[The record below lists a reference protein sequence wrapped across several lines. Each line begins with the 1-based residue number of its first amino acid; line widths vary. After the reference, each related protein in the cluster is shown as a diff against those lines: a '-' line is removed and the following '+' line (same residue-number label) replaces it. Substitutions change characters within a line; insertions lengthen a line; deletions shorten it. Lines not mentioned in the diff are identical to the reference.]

1 MEFKM
6 AKKRK
11 SKKKKNSLLTKAFFT
26 CFMVLAGVV
35 LASTVEVSLADIVP
49 NVGYQVKSNDTKT
62 YRGLASFYADKYQG
76 RRTSSG
82 EVFDQQKMT
91 AAHKSLP
98 FGTKLK
104 VTNPDNGRSV
114 VVTINDRGP
123 FVRGRVLDLSKA
135 AASKIGLVSKG
146 VGTVVIER
154 VG

>member
-1 MEFKM
+1 M

-11 SKKKKNSLLTKAFFT
+11 SKKKKNTLLTKAFFT
-26 CFMVLAGVV
+26 CFMVLAGIV

-49 NVGYQVKSNDTKT
+49 NVGYQIKSDDTKS
-62 YRGLASFYADKYQG
+62 YRGLASYYADKYQG

-82 EVFDQQKMT
+82 EVFDQQKLT

-123 FVRGRVLDLSKA
+123 FVRGRVIDLSKA
-135 AASKIGLVSKG
+135 AASKIGLISKG

>member
-1 MEFKM
+1 M

-11 SKKKKNSLLTKAFFT
+11 RKKKKNTLLTKAFFT
-26 CFMVLAGVV
+26 CFMVLAGIV

-49 NVGYQVKSNDTKT
+49 NVGYQIKSDDTKS
-62 YRGLASFYADKYQG
+62 YRGLASYYADKYQG

-82 EVFDQQKMT
+82 EVFDQQKLT

-123 FVRGRVLDLSKA
+123 FVRGRVIDLSKA
-135 AASKIGLVSKG
+135 AASKIGLISKG